1 MFYLNFFEFFV
12 HVVQKMKKIIK
23 NKKIKEV
30 KNTIKKRKR
39 VNSCV
44 YKKKLKIKKKK
55 KSKTHLWLEKCI
67 TLTPDIIWTHTCV
80 IVIYIYI

>member
-1 MFYLNFFEFFV
+1 MFYLNFFEIFV

-44 YKKKLKIKKKK
+44 YKKKLKLKIKKKRQR
-55 KSKTHLWLEKCI
+55 KTYL
-67 TLTPDIIWTHTCV
+67 
-80 IVIYIYI
+80 

>member
-1 MFYLNFFEFFV
+1 MFYLNFFEIFV

-44 YKKKLKIKKKK
+44 YIKKLKLKIKKERVK
-55 KSKTHLWLEKCI
+55 L
-67 TLTPDIIWTHTCV
+67 
-80 IVIYIYI
+80 IYDLKNV

>member
-1 MFYLNFFEFFV
+1 MFYLNFFEIFV

-30 KNTIKKRKR
+30 KNPIKKRKR

-44 YKKKLKIKKKK
+44 YKKN
-55 KSKTHLWLEKCI
+55 
-67 TLTPDIIWTHTCV
+67 
-80 IVIYIYI
+80 